1 MTEVDKTLPLFQQEH
16 PEQSTQA
23 HFKAAF
29 EDLYEGDPTA
39 SGQLLPVLCH
49 LHSTAALPGA

>member
-16 PEQSTQA
+16 PEQSTQV
-23 HFKAAF
+23 HFQAAF
-29 EDLYEGDPTA
+29 EDLHGGDLTA
-39 SGQLLPVLCH
+39 SRQLVAVLCH

>member
-29 EDLYEGDPTA
+29 EDLQGGDLTA
-39 SGQLLPVLCH
+39 SGQLVAVLCH